1 MYTIYLV
8 DDEINLNKML
18 VTYLEQEGYQV
29 RSFTDGTS
37 AQAAIKDEPDLW
49 VLDIMLPDL
58 DGFQLLKQ
66 IKAKNAFTPTIFI
79 SARDEDIDKII
90 GLEMGSDDYI
100 AKPFLPRE
108 LVIRVKKLI
117 DRVYGSKSNEH
128 IEYGEY
134 TIYPEKRLI
143 KNEQDEIDLTSKEFD
158 LLLLFLEHPG
168 SALSRE
174 QILEGVWGHDYFGSD
189 RVVDDLVRRL
199 RKKLHRLE
207 LETLYGVGYRLVK
220 P

>member
-18 VTYLEQEGYQV
+18 VTYLEQEGYRV
-29 RSFTDGTS
+29 RSFTDGIS

-66 IKAKNAFTPTIFI
+66 IKATNAFTPTIFI

-108 LVIRVKKLI
+108 LVIRVKKN
-117 DRVYGSKSNEH
+117 GSSDMNRMKS
-128 IEYGEY
+128 I
-134 TIYPEKRLI
+134 
-143 KNEQDEIDLTSKEFD
+143 
-158 LLLLFLEHPG
+158 
-168 SALSRE
+168 
-174 QILEGVWGHDYFGSD
+174 
-189 RVVDDLVRRL
+189 
-199 RKKLHRLE
+199 
-207 LETLYGVGYRLVK
+207 
-220 P
+220 